1 MHCLVT
7 GGAGFI
13 GSHVVDA
20 LLEAGHEV
28 TVVDNLSTGRRD
40 NLNSRARFV
49 ELDIRSAELASAFD
63 RARPEAVFHLA
74 AQINVT
80 ASVQDPRSDAETNVV
95 GTIQLLEQCVRFGVK
110 RFIFTSTGGAIYGSP
125 KDLPVSEEAPAGPLS
140 PYGTSKL
147 CGEEYVRLYHR
158 MYGLTYVILRYTNV
172 FGPRQIP
179 HGECG
184 VCAVLTE
191 LMLQGRQPTLFG
203 FGEPV
208 RDYVYVGD
216 VARANLLALERGDG
230 ACMNICSGIPTT
242 VNEIFEA
249 LKAAIGFPLDPI
261 RKPLRPGEV
270 EKIYC
275 TNDLA
280 RRVLGWNPSISLAE
294 GLKETIAYL
303 RA

>member
-1 MHCLVT
+1 MRCLVT

-20 LLEAGHEV
+20 LIEAGHEV
-28 TVVDNLSTGRRD
+28 TVVDDLSTGRRE
-40 NLNSRARFV
+40 NLNPRARFV
-49 ELDIRSAELASAFD
+49 ESSIRSAELASVFGH
-63 RARPEAVFHLA
+63 ARPEVVFHLA

-80 ASVQDPRSDAETNVV
+80 ASVNNPEFDAETNVL
-95 GTIQLLEQCVRFGVK
+95 GTIQLLEQCVRVGVK

-125 KDLPVSEEAPAGPLS
+125 KALPVSEEAPVAPLS
-140 PYGTSKL
+140 PYAASKL
-147 CGEEYVRLYHR
+147 CGEEYVKLYQR

-172 FGPRQIP
+172 FGPRQVP

-216 VARANLLALERGDG
+216 VAKANVLALNKGDG
-230 ACMNICSGIPTT
+230 ACLNICSGKPTT

-249 LKAAIGFPLDPI
+249 LKVAIGYALDPM

-280 RRVLGWNPSISLAE
+280 RRVLGWTPSISLEE
-294 GLKETIAYL
+294 GLKETIAFM